1 MPNMSSDQLRDIS
14 VAVVEGFINNKI
26 PLSQGLAKQAEAH
39 DLNSDQVQ
47 RCVEVSNTVAHL
59 KLLGMAE
66 DRTFEFPLCKYAEVM
81 RYAAAPSI
89 EKSAAVIDKFRNV
102 GKAVSNTLKDIAGK
116 GQAGANLSAAKN
128 NVAKAEEY
136 MAHAKDPSVLEHDP
150 LAKRILTNMAREDMG
165 KAKSGLEAATPLEAA
180 ARLRAGLHATGAVAG
195 AGLLGTGSYLGV
207 KHYQNQREAKAYQEK
222 RAFDKALTPSFSE
235 HETRVM
241 FIKEASANS
250 RAVEDLEGRAVF
262 LREKLIK
269 EASLLSKDERG
280 LDKIACTVTSDCV
293 PALTSLIYGAPKQVR
308 DFGAGKNLMF
318 KQAELK
324 QVLTL
329 QELYKEAREL
339 SVELSRRRELQKRAA
354 EKTAHMSKE
363 AFSLAGIASGIG
375 GAIGKSIGTLG
386 GTAARVAAA
395 PVISAGGAVKSVFN
409 PKAKLGF
416 GTKTMKVVGGGAA
429 TIGMNSMTLEHN
441 PGINKVTGKSKD
453 VWDSLQSN

>member
-14 VAVVEGFINNKI
+14 VAVVEGFINNRI
-26 PLSQGLAKQAEAH
+26 PLSQGLAKQAEIH

-81 RYAAAPSI
+81 HYAAAPDI
-89 EKSAAVIDKFRNV
+89 EKSAGVLDKFRNV
-102 GKAVSNTLKDIAGK
+102 GKAVSNTVKDIAGK

-136 MAHAKDPSVLEHDP
+136 MAHAKDPSVLKHDP
-150 LAKRILTNMAREDMG
+150 LAKRILTEMAREDMG

-180 ARLRAGLHATGAVAG
+180 ARKRAGLHATGAVAG
-195 AGLLGTGSYLGV
+195 AGLLGTAGYLGV
-207 KHYQNQREAKAYQEK
+207 QHYKNRRDASGFQEK
-222 RAFDKALTPSFSE
+222 RAFEEPQTHMFSE

-241 FIKEASANS
+241 FIKEASANN
-250 RAVEDLEGRAVF
+250 RAVEDLEGRAAFV
-262 LREKLIK
+262 REKLIK
-269 EASLLSKDERG
+269 EAAALAKDERG
-280 LDKIACTVTSDCV
+280 LDKIACAVASYCV
-293 PALTSLIYGAPKQVR
+293 PALTSLVYGASKQVR
-308 DFGAGKNLMF
+308 DFGAGKDLMF

-395 PVISAGGAVKSVFN
+395 PVVAAGGAVKGVFN

-416 GTKTMKVVGGGAA
+416 GAKAMRVVGGGGA
-429 TIGMNSMTLEHN
+429 TIGMNSMMLEHN